1 VDFAARTVTYL
12 GCKGEEYTEAYPA
25 VEIE

>member
-12 GCKGEEYTEAYPA
+12 AVKARNTEAYPA